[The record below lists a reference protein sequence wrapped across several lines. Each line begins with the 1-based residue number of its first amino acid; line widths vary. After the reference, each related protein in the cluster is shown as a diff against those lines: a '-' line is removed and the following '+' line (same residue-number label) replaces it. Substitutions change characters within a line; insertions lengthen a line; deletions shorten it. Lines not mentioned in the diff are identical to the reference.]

1 MAGQTFTLQTMERTY
16 YKTHSADVTAASV
29 PTKGFTTGTPTGEG
43 ILDCKH
49 ANLGKLIFTATADN
63 ATGCAMVWGW
73 SKMSGGQWIA
83 NFIAEITFTAGAR
96 NGSSVGTNPFTSS
109 HYFADIVELEY
120 GDTATKVI
128 TDTHNNIGSAT
139 VDLEGAAKV
148 EIQFSNAT
156 SDGATPSGV
165 CNAGLALF

>member
-16 YKTHSADVTAASV
+16 YKTHSADVTPASV
-29 PTKGFTTGTPTGEG
+29 PTKGYATATPSGEG

-49 ANLGKLIFTATADN
+49 ANLGKLVFTATADN

-73 SKMSGGQWIA
+73 SKMSGGEWIA
-83 NFIAEITFTAGAR
+83 NFIAEITFTAGSQAGALAA
-96 NGSSVGTNPFTSS
+96 GSPFGTS
-109 HYFADIVELEY
+109 HFFADIVELEY

-128 TDTHNNIGSAT
+128 TDTQNNIGSAT

-156 SDGATPSGV
+156 TDGGSPTGV